1 MTRKIALGFAAIALW
16 LLPTVLGS
24 IARADDKDA
33 LAFEI
38 YQDKAK
44 EYRWRLKQGD
54 AIIGTAGQG
63 YKAKD
68 SCKKGIQSLQKD
80 LQSGKGN
87 FEFYQDNAKAFRWR
101 FKATNGQVIA
111 TANKGYKDK
120 AECEKVVEVIKKGAG
135 DAPVAE
141 SSPPVK
147 KDK

>member
-1 MTRKIALGFAAIALW
+1 MTRKLAIGFGAIALW
-16 LLPTVLGS
+16 LVLPILGTT
-24 IARADDKDA
+24 ARAADKST
-33 LAFEI
+33 LTFEV

-44 EYRWRLKQGD
+44 EYRWRLKDGD
-54 AIIGTAGQG
+54 MIVATAGQG

-80 LQSGKGN
+80 LQTGKGM

-120 AECEKVVEVIKKGAG
+120 AECEKNVEVIKKGAAT
-135 DAPVAE
+135 APVAE
-141 SSPPVK
+141 AGEVK